1 MPCQL
6 FVTESVAELKCIR
19 QEGIYVTMQRCY
31 VYAYWKRSRLK
42 SINKCCCNR
51 INLRFFVYLHQSCD
65 QVHSNF
71 TNFISFMAICQF
83 SLLKRKII
91 YSNRYK
97 IQERNIIKINTKLQ
111 CTRLVV
117 ALLLYDCPS
126 CVRFSP
132 VLQLFSL
139 NSLRTYYTYKDN
151 DTFIDVNYL
160 SRIPTLDS
168 CKRKEL
174 LE

>member
-1 MPCQL
+1 MTARSSEEKGGGSVPCQL

-65 QVHSNF
+65 QVHSNC
-71 TNFISFMAICQF
+71 TDLICSLMLICQF

-91 YSNRYK
+91 FSNRYK
-97 IQERNIIKINTKLQ
+97 KKIKKIQINKKWQ
-111 CTRLVV
+111 CRRLVV

-139 NSLRTYYTYKDN
+139 
-151 DTFIDVNYL
+151 
-160 SRIPTLDS
+160 DS
-168 CKRKEL
+168 
-174 LE
+174 